1 MKRKH
6 LISGSLLG
14 LAGELFEV
22 PSGAVPGGW
31 SVTLTDG
38 REAYL
43 TGCRAILSY
52 DTCAIKIDAGE
63 VVLMIEGRGLDIS
76 RYTGDEIA
84 VRGDIVSVTVDKG
97 EREC

>member
-6 LISGSLLG
+6 RIKSALYELAGSL
-14 LAGELFEV
+14 FET

-38 REAYL
+38 REAYI

-52 DTCAIKIDAGE
+52 DETTVVIDAGE
-63 VVLMIEGRGLDIS
+63 THIRIAGEGLDIS
-76 RYTGDEIA
+76 RYCDREIV
-84 VRGDIVSVTVDKG
+84 VRGSVVSVTG
-97 EREC
+97 EAAEC